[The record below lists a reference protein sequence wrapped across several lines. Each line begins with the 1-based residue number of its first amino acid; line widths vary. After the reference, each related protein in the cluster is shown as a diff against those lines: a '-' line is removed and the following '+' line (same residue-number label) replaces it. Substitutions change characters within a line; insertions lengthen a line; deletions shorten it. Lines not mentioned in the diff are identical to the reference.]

1 MSLEKPSQDCSAESS
16 PANLSRKP
24 PASERKIQANRR
36 NALRSTGPK
45 TERGKS
51 TVARNAIK
59 HGILAR
65 EVVITAGDGEESREE
80 FHELVKQIHQYYDPV
95 GVVEE
100 LLVQTIANGWW
111 RKARVLRSENGEIRK
126 RLDTLA
132 ADQAQRNSDKGNSD
146 LELSEIPLLLGAENQ
161 GALVLL
167 GAKNPGQ
174 PVLTKDGTSDVREA
188 LRDLHKNHLGLESM
202 SVLLQIAKSEI
213 ARDGYIS
220 ENIRNRI
227 FHAFRGWDYNF
238 ASSCLLCGDPEA
250 KTAGRPSE
258 EVVDEQAVDEQT
270 DKNRANLVVCIDGCL
285 ERISALDGYVTE
297 REDLALDAEARSFSL
312 PPADATDKLLRYETH
327 LDRQLYRAMDQLER
341 LQRQRRGE
349 NVPPP
354 LNINLGRRR

>member
-1 MSLEKPSQDCSAESS
+1 
-16 PANLSRKP
+16 
-24 PASERKIQANRR
+24 
-36 NALRSTGPK
+36 
-45 TERGKS
+45 
-51 TVARNAIK
+51 
-59 HGILAR
+59 
-65 EVVITAGDGEESREE
+65 VITAGDGEESLEE
-80 FHELVKQIHQYYDPV
+80 FHALVGQLWEDYEPV

-100 LLVQTIANGWW
+100 SLVQRIAACWW
-111 RKARVLRSENGEIRK
+111 RTARVLRAENGEIRK

-132 ADQAQRNSDKGNSD
+132 ADRAQRNSDKGNSD

-213 ARDGYIS
+213 ARDSYMS
-220 ENIRNRI
+220 VNIRNKI

-238 ASSCLLCGDPEA
+238 ALSCLLCGDPQA

-258 EVVDEQAVDEQT
+258 EVVDEKAVDEQT
-270 DKNRANLVVCIDGCL
+270 DKNRADLVVCIDGCL

-341 LQRQRRGE
+341 LQRQRREE

>member
-1 MSLEKPSQDCSAESS
+1 MSLHLPSKDSSAQTS
-16 PANLSRKP
+16 PASTYRKP
-24 PASERKIQANRR
+24 PASERRTQANRR

-45 TERGKS
+45 TKRGKR

-65 EVVITAGDGEESREE
+65 EVVITAGDGKESSEE
-80 FHELVKQIHQYYDPV
+80 FQALIEQLWEEYEPV

-100 LLVQTIANGWW
+100 LLVRRIAACWW
-111 RKARVLRSENGEIRK
+111 RTARVLRAENGEIRM

-132 ADQAQRNSDKGNSD
+132 MDRAQRNSDKGNRDLAYSD
-146 LELSEIPLLLGAENQ
+146 IHILFSAENQ
-161 GALVLL
+161 AD
-167 GAKNPGQ
+167 Q
-174 PVLTKDGTSDVREA
+174 PVLTKHGASAAREA
-188 LRDLHKNHLGLESM
+188 LRDLHKNHPGLERM
-202 SVLLQIAKSEI
+202 TALLQKAKSEI